1 MNTIAQFIKDTK
13 NESMWY
19 AFTGKTFLES
29 VKDGLYSLG
38 NFIYEYSDVAILFIL
53 AFLLLS
59 MCGSK
64 RARKYMYW
72 IGMGWIGIKFL
83 GSAL

>member
-1 MNTIAQFIKDTK
+1 MNTIAQFIEDTK

-29 VKDGLYSLG
+29 LKDGLYSLG
-38 NFIYEYSDVAILFIL
+38 NFIYEYADVSILFIL
-53 AFLLLS
+53 ALLLLS

-72 IGMGWIGIKFL
+72 IGIGWISIKFL
-83 GSAL
+83 GSTL